1 MRIIDDRYMQHR
13 RRLDLAWRLIQYEVR
28 TRTICAWTQL
38 APHRIRALYR
48 SYTQPYDAAVKRRRG
63 LSPYR
68 LEIILDST
76 QLRLEAAIF
85 CALCKSLDVLPK
97 ETLRQPERSLP
108 GLERGELLCE
118 AYAWFRLEMPTAKLT
133 LEQGLLVLNEL
144 ARGEQI
150 ELAGC
155 RSCSGV
161 ILLDRLSHG
170 RLECAFCARAGRHK
184 EDAAGLEEAQGNE
197 LGESEA
203 ITTSEHPDSH
213 TIKLSRRRRTAP
225 TPPSG
230 I

>member
-28 TRTICAWTQL
+28 TRTISTWTQL
-38 APHRIRALYR
+38 AAHRIRALYK
-48 SYTQPYDAAVKRRRG
+48 SYTPQSNADVKRRRG

-76 QLRLEAAIF
+76 RLRLEAAIF
-85 CALCKSLDVLPK
+85 SALCKSLDVLPK
-97 ETLRQPERSLP
+97 ETLHHPERSLP
-108 GLERGELLCE
+108 SLERGEMLCE
-118 AYAWFRLEMPTAKLT
+118 AYAWFRFEVPTAKLT

-161 ILLDRLSHG
+161 ILSDRLSHG
-170 RLECAFCARAGRHK
+170 RLECAFCTRTGRNQ
-184 EDAAGLEEAQGNE
+184 EDAA
-197 LGESEA
+197 
-203 ITTSEHPDSH
+203 
-213 TIKLSRRRRTAP
+213 AP
-225 TPPSG
+225 TERVENESVDARRLRRPLPEIRVSPSES
-230 I
+230 

>member
-28 TRTICAWTQL
+28 TRTISTWTQL
-38 APHRIRALYR
+38 AAHRIRALYK
-48 SYTQPYDAAVKRRRG
+48 SYTPQHNASVKRRRG

-76 QLRLEAAIF
+76 RLRLEAALF
-85 CALCKSLDVLPK
+85 SALCKSLDVLPK

-118 AYAWFRLEMPTAKLT
+118 AYAWFRVEVPTAKLT

-161 ILLDRLSHG
+161 ILLERLSHG
-170 RLECAFCARAGRHK
+170 RLECAFCARADPHREG
-184 EDAAGLEEAQGNE
+184 AATLEEAQRNE
-197 LGESEA
+197 FGESE
-203 ITTSEHPDSH
+203 TTSSVE
-213 TIKLSRRRRTAP
+213 R
-225 TPPSG
+225 
-230 I
+230 